1 MIISI
6 FSTPTRSDP
15 SCGDI
20 WPGVA
25 GVLTIC
31 HYCHQHPLTQ
41 QHRHTAPAL
50 ICVNMKCFPQLWC
63 RHHHNICLNSHIR
76 NLSNIQ
82 SQSAI
87 QLTDTLP
94 LSCKLVF
101 CHFGENIFISI
112 DVVSTPIL
120 PGLVVT
126 ENIQMRRKLMSSHDI
141 VMMQTGGSH
150 HKPIPIGHVNSDNV
164 WLACFYNIN
173 LFRYQWVIDRQEDLV
188 SKHKYEGME
197 S

>member
-1 MIISI
+1 MCLFFYIHEGLFQAL

-25 GVLTIC
+25 GVLAIC

-41 QHRHTAPAL
+41 QHRHTPPAAPAL
-50 ICVNMKCFPQLWC
+50 IGVSIKCFPQLWC
-63 RHHHNICLNSHIR
+63 RQHDNICINSHFR

-101 CHFGENIFISI
+101 CHFGGNIFISI
-112 DVVSTPIL
+112 DAESTPIF
-120 PGLVVT
+120 PELVVT
-126 ENIQMRRKLMSSHDI
+126 KNIQMRRKLMSSHDI
-141 VMMQTGGSH
+141 VMM
-150 HKPIPIGHVNSDNV
+150 
-164 WLACFYNIN
+164 
-173 LFRYQWVIDRQEDLV
+173 
-188 SKHKYEGME
+188 
-197 S
+197 

>member
-1 MIISI
+1 M
-6 FSTPTRSDP
+6 
-15 SCGDI
+15 
-20 WPGVA
+20 A
-25 GVLTIC
+25 GVLAIC

-50 ICVNMKCFPQLWC
+50 ICVNMECFPQLWC
-63 RHHHNICLNSHIR
+63 RQHDNICLNSHIR

-87 QLTDTLP
+87 QLTNTLP

-101 CHFGENIFISI
+101 CHFGENIFIAI
-112 DVVSTPIL
+112 DVESTPIL
-120 PGLVVT
+120 PELVVT

-164 WLACFYNIN
+164 
-173 LFRYQWVIDRQEDLV
+173 
-188 SKHKYEGME
+188 
-197 S
+197 